1 MIVRTAKNPQTP
13 TQKMPSA
20 FFVSD
25 PGNRQQATGN
35 RQQATGNRQQATGN
49 YTHLLYYRV
58 KTLTGLVLIKYLSLS
73 PTDTYFHTIHFS
85 QFGYKAGKIR
95 L

>member
-1 MIVRTAKNPQTP
+1 MGLKKKPYRVILVMMSRRTANCNEKTQSP

-25 PGNRQQATGN
+25 LGNRQQATGN

-49 YTHLLYYRV
+49 RQQA
-58 KTLTGLVLIKYLSLS
+58 TGNRQQATGI
-73 PTDTYFHTIHFS
+73 IH
-85 QFGYKAGKIR
+85 IT
-95 L
+95 